1 MIISIVGPSKSGKT
15 TLLTKLIPLLKDMGL
30 RVVVVKHH
38 AHGDFE
44 IDKEG
49 KDSWKLYNSGAD
61 VVIAS
66 SVKMA
71 FIRRMESDDLNY
83 ICENYLKDYDLIL
96 TEGFNKAGKDRIVI
110 LKDPKDLEFFKHGKI
125 LAVICDSE
133 INGYRTF
140 KRDQVREIAR
150 FIHEL
155 ITNRNS

>member
-15 TLLTKLIPLLKDMGL
+15 TLLTKLIPLLRERGL

-44 IDKEG
+44 VDKEG
-49 KDSWKLYNSGAD
+49 KDSWKIYNSGAD

-66 SVKMA
+66 PVKMA
-71 FIRRMESDDLNY
+71 FIRRMEGDDLDH

-96 TEGFNKAGKDRIVI
+96 TEGFNKAGKDRIVV
-110 LKDPKDLEFFKHGKI
+110 LGNPEDLEFFKRGRI
-125 LAVICDSE
+125 LAVVCDRE
-133 INGYRTF
+133 IEGYKTF
-140 KRDQVREIAR
+140 KRDEVERIAE
-150 FIHEL
+150 FICEL